1 MDKLSY
7 ALGLTL
13 GNSLKNGGFAS
24 LNYDEFTAGVRDLIE
39 DKDLKMSQEEAKT
52 ILDAYFDALQNKMN
66 EENIEAGKAFFAE
79 NGKRKGV
86 VTTESGLQYEVIKEG
101 DGKIPTASDSVTVH
115 YHGTLLN
122 GEVFDSSVVRGEPA
136 TFGVT
141 QVIPGWVEALQ
152 LMPTGSKWKL
162 FIPSDLAYGARGAS
176 AQIGPHTSLIFEV
189 ELIEIV

>member
-79 NGKRKGV
+79 NGKREGV